1 LSTSSSV
8 SDASVIGE
16 TGPPGRDDVDARRRD
31 LVLERQ
37 QQAVADRRLGGS
49 VVGVA
54 GLAEAAGGG
63 ADQDEGVPALSRE
76 AAAGQERGG
85 EVAVDRLAP
94 ALERQLGHRDVL
106 ARPHAGVGDA
116 EVERA
121 GGGEQLVHLRLVAQV
136 GAEREPAE
144 RLGRLAVAVV
154 VGDDLDALRRQLARD
169 RLADAARRARDER
182 PLAREAEVHQSPTTC
197 ATRLRPR

>member
-1 LSTSSSV
+1 M
-8 SDASVIGE
+8 
-16 TGPPGRDDVDARRRD
+16 PP
-31 LVLERQ
+31 L
-37 QQAVADRRLGGS
+37 
-49 VVGVA
+49 A
-54 GLAEAAGGG
+54 G
-63 ADQDEGVPALSRE
+63 E

-85 EVAVDRLAP
+85 QVAVDRVPP
-94 ALERQLGHRDVL
+94 ALQRQLGHRDVL

-121 GGGEQLVHLRLVAQV
+121 GGGEQRLHLRLVAQV

-154 VGDDLDALRRQLARD
+154 VGDDLDALRRELARD

-182 PLAREAEVHQSPTTC
+182 PLAGEPEVHQSPMTC